1 MCQIFGI
8 NRASYYSWLQFKPSP
23 RALENE
29 VLSIKIKEAFIEG
42 RCTYGSRRIRQK
54 LLQLGFSVSRRR
66 VRRLMKAQDLICK
79 TKRKFKIT
87 TDSKHKH
94 PVADNLLNRCFEA
107 LKPNEQYVGDITY
120 IWTSEGWLYLAV
132 VLDLYSRKVVGWA
145 LDRQMKARLVND
157 ALLMALK
164 ARCPQR
170 GLLWHKDRGS
180 QYASG
185 SHRKI
190 LNQHGIIQSM
200 SRKGNYWDSS
210 VAESFFHTLKI
221 ELMHHFKFQTRE
233 EAKKIIFE
241 YIEVF
246 YNWKRM
252 HSVNN
257 YLSPDEY
264 EKQAA

>member
-1 MCQIFGI
+1 MCEILGI
-8 NRASYYSWLQFKPSP
+8 NRASYYSWLHYKPSP

-29 VLSIKIKEAFIEG
+29 LLSIKIKEIFIGG

-66 VRRLMKAQDLICK
+66 IRRLMKAQNLICK

-87 TDSKHKH
+87 TNSKHKH
-94 PVADNLLNRCFEA
+94 PVAANVLNRKFEA
-107 LKPNEQYVGDITY
+107 SRPNEKYAGDITY
-120 IWTSEGWLYLAV
+120 VWTSEGWLYLAV

-145 LDRQMKARLVND
+145 LDRSMKASLVND

-164 ARCPQR
+164 ARHPQQ
-170 GLLWHKDRGS
+170 GLLWHTDRGC
-180 QYASG
+180 QYASS
-185 SHRKI
+185 SHRAI
-190 LNQHGIIQSM
+190 LNQYGIIQSM
-200 SRKGNYWDSS
+200 SRKGNCWDNS

-221 ELMHHFKFQTRE
+221 ELVHQFKFRTRE
-233 EAKKIIFE
+233 EAKQMIFE

-246 YNWKRM
+246 YNRKRM
-252 HSVNN
+252 HSTNN